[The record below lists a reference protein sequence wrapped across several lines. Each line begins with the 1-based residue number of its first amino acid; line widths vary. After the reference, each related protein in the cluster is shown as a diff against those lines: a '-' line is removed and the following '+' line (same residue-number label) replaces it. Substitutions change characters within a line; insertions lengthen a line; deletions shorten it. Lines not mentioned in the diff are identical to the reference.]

1 MSKIVLTTKN
11 FEEEVLKAKEPVL
24 VDFWA
29 TWCGPC
35 RMLSPLVE
43 QVAEGADGFKVGA
56 VDVDENG
63 ELAAKYGVSA
73 IPTLIVFENGEP
85 VRRSVGFIQKDKILA
100 LVKGE

>member
-1 MSKIVLTTKN
+1 MAKVVLTTAN

-43 QVAEGADGFKVGA
+43 QVASEAEGFKVGA

-63 ELAAKYGVSA
+63 ELAQKYGVSA
-73 IPTLIVFENGEP
+73 IPTLIVFENGAP
-85 VRRSVGFIQKDKILA
+85 VRQSVGFIPKDQILH
-100 LVKGE
+100 LVKG